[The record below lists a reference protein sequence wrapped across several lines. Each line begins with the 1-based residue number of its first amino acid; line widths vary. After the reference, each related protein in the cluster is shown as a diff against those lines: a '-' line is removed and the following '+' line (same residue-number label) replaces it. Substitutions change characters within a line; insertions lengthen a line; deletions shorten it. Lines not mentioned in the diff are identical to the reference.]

1 MLDNLS
7 FEVFNTALPQSVRH
21 EFVHLARDDH
31 DWWHR
36 RLDNSVLSVACR
48 DEEGY
53 PVAFCFATLYITAPV
68 KHIHNPV
75 ELGGITVL
83 ESHRRR
89 GIRAKMVDLR
99 IDNVVRNGF
108 NPISVTTVENTD
120 SNRYF
125 EAKEEWIL
133 DQEFVYDGE
142 HRYLWT
148 FHKTPNLNSE
158 RLK

>member
-1 MLDNLS
+1 MLSNLT
-7 FEVFNTALPQSVRH
+7 FEVFTHVPPKDVRK
-21 EFVHLARDDH
+21 EFLHLARDDH

-36 RLDNSVLSVACR
+36 RLDNSVSSVVCR
-48 DEEGY
+48 DDKGY
-53 PVAFCFATLYITAPV
+53 PVAFCFSTRYITAPIN
-68 KHIHNPV
+68 HIRNPV

-99 IDNVVRNGF
+99 IENVLRNGF
-108 NPISVTTVENTD
+108 TPISVTTSDND
-120 SNRYF
+120 ASNRYF

-142 HRYLWT
+142 HRYLWV
-148 FHKTPNLNSE
+148 FQSFSN
-158 RLK
+158 